1 MISQYIQDAISRGS
15 IIRVMFERG
24 RKLKAR
30 YGADQVYDLTLGN
43 PILEPPPEY
52 FQALHELAELR
63 DKGLHRYMPNVGFD
77 FVRENIAQKLRE
89 QKILP
94 DVTRENIIMTAGAAC
109 GLNVVLKAILNPGDE
124 VIILAPYFV
133 EYLHYVTGY
142 QGNVVIA
149 NSHPDFSLDL
159 DELASKI
166 TSKTRALIINS
177 PNNPSG
183 RVYPRSS
190 LDALVE
196 LLHLKQKQYN
206 TRIAIIS
213 DEPYREIVFDKNE
226 VFSVASLYENS
237 FVVYSWSKSLSI
249 PGDRIGYVAFNPAM
263 NNPRM
268 LDALSFCLRLLGVV
282 NAPAIMQWLVNKL
295 LDVSIDVNYY
305 QVKRDRIYQTL
316 KGAGYDLIKPD
327 GTFYVFPRAP
337 GDDALA
343 FMQKAMQLKILV
355 VPGQGFGWPTHFRIA
370 YCTDDHTI
378 DRALEGLVELIH
390 SV

>member
-1 MISQYIQDAISRGS
+1 MISHYIQEAISRGS

-24 RKLKAR
+24 RKLKAQ
-30 YGADQVYDLTLGN
+30 YGADQVFDLTLGN
-43 PILEPPPEY
+43 PVLEPPPEY

-77 FVRENIAQKLRE
+77 FVRDNIAQRLRE
-89 QKILP
+89 RKILP
-94 DVTRENIIMTAGAAC
+94 EVTRENIIMTAGAAC
-109 GLNVVLKAILNPGDE
+109 GLNIVLKAILNPGDE

-142 QGNVVIA
+142 QGVFVIA
-149 NSHPDFSLDL
+149 NSNPDFSLNL

-166 TSKTRALIINS
+166 TPKTRALIINS

-183 RVYPRSS
+183 RVYSQSS
-190 LDALVE
+190 LEAMAD
-196 LLHLKQKQYN
+196 LLYLKQKQYH

-213 DEPYREIVFDKNE
+213 DEPYRELIFDGQK
-226 VFSVASLYENS
+226 VFSVASIYENS

-268 LDALSFCLRLLGVV
+268 LDALSFCLRLSGMV

-295 LDVSIDVNYY
+295 LDVSIDINYY
-305 QVKRDRIYQTL
+305 QTKRDRIYQSL
-316 KGAGYDLIKPD
+316 KSAGYDLIKPE

-343 FMQKAMQLKILV
+343 FMQKAMQLNILV

-370 YCTDDHTI
+370 YCTDDYTI
-378 DRALEGLVELIH
+378 DRALEGLVALVR
-390 SV
+390 SA